1 MVDNDVM
8 KKVCGFTFSGTRS
21 KALDFDA
28 KQSWA
33 ELSPHTTWDS
43 AGMSNGLIEDLATVV
58 VHRFICY
65 NVTGKKEANKVSEVE
80 LFLLWAMRAGVRVCS
95 MTFLQNS
102 LQEIALTRRG
112 LPALGYFVTALANHF
127 DITPEAYRLHGEI
140 ALQERSEMRCLNYN
154 ELKQADLIRN
164 RTIAKE
170 YTKRTAY
177 DTYFKKLQQ
186 GQPNSDPAG
195 SSRQPTEGDEHE
207 QMNVDED
214 HLLLPSPALCVVAED
229 IFDLETVFDSCVFK

>member
-1 MVDNDVM
+1 MVDNAVM
-8 KKVCGFTFSGTRS
+8 KDVCGFNFSGTRS

-28 KQSWA
+28 KKSWA
-33 ELSPHTTWDS
+33 ELSTHTTWDS
-43 AGMSNGLIEDLATVV
+43 AGMSNGLIEDLATAV

-65 NVTGKKEANKVSEVE
+65 NVIGKKEANKVSEVE

-112 LPALGYFVTALANHF
+112 LPALGHFVTALGRG
-127 DITPEAYRLHGEI
+127 DILASASSTAATISTSPQKSTVYM
-140 ALQERSEMRCLNYN
+140 ERSEMRCLNYN

-164 RTIAKE
+164 RTTAKE

-177 DTYFKKLQQ
+177 DTYFKKLQ
-186 GQPNSDPAG
+186 
-195 SSRQPTEGDEHE
+195 
-207 QMNVDED
+207 
-214 HLLLPSPALCVVAED
+214 
-229 IFDLETVFDSCVFK
+229 